1 MKYQI
6 IIEIAADG
14 IVKLESKGMKGP
26 TCDQELDPIVEN
38 LGEVVE
44 KKHTAEYYEKN
55 NVTKNKTTV
64 KTK

>member
-6 IIEIAADG
+6 IIEIAEDG
-14 IVKLESKGMKGP
+14 TVKLESKGMKGP
-26 TCDQELDPIVEN
+26 TCDQELGPVVEK
-38 LGEVVE
+38 LGEVSE

-55 NVTKNKTTV
+55 NATKAKTTI